1 MRLNLLKGD
10 HKYAKTCMSMSINS
24 QTRNFKTKYAT
35 SGKSI
40 MLTAERRQ
48 FILDI
53 LRRDKKVLS
62 SELSAVLKVSEDTI
76 RRDLRELSESGFLQR
91 VHGGAL
97 LASPAIA
104 SYADRQKQ
112 APKEKEAIARA
123 AAKLV
128 CANQVV
134 ILDGGT
140 TTLQVARHLPLDL
153 QATVVTNSPPI
164 AVALAEHP
172 HIEVVMLGGQLY
184 KKALVNVGA
193 ATVEALQMIRADLCM
208 LGVCS
213 LHPEVG
219 ISVPNLD
226 EAYVKRA
233 MIAGAAEVVGLVTA
247 QKLDT
252 AASYIVESIH
262 KLSYLVTAPTVSN
275 EMLTS
280 YKALG
285 LTIIRD

>member
-1 MRLNLLKGD
+1 
-10 HKYAKTCMSMSINS
+10 
-24 QTRNFKTKYAT
+24 
-35 SGKSI
+35 

-48 FILDI
+48 YILNL

-62 SELSAVLKVSEDTI
+62 SELSTVLKVSEDTI
-76 RRDLRELSESGFLQR
+76 RRDLRELSESGLLQR

-97 LASPAIA
+97 LVSPAIA

-128 CANQVV
+128 GSGQVV

-140 TTLQVARHLPLDL
+140 TTLQVARHLPMDL
-153 QATVVTNSPPI
+153 AATVVTNSAPI
-164 AVALAEHP
+164 AVALADHP
-172 HIEVVMLGGQLY
+172 HIEVVMLGGKLY

-193 ATVEALQMIRADLCM
+193 ATVESLRMIRADLCM

-219 ISVPNLD
+219 ISVTNLD
-226 EAYVKRA
+226 EAHVKRA
-233 MIAGAAEVVGLVTA
+233 MIAGAAEVVGLVTEA
-247 QKLDT
+247 KLDT
-252 AASYIVESIH
+252 AAPYVVESIH
-262 KLSYLVTAPTVSN
+262 ALTYLVTGSTVTD
-275 EMLTS
+275 EMLAS
-280 YKALG
+280 YREFG
-285 LTIIRD
+285 LTIVREEP

>member
-1 MRLNLLKGD
+1 MANTQFPEKP
-10 HKYAKTCMSMSINS
+10 S
-24 QTRNFKTKYAT
+24 
-35 SGKSI
+35 

-48 FILDI
+48 FILEI
-53 LRRDKKVLS
+53 LHRDKKVLS

-76 RRDLRELSESGFLQR
+76 RRDLRELAESGFLQR

-97 LASPAIA
+97 LVSPAIA

-123 AAKLV
+123 AAKLIRTG
-128 CANQVV
+128 QVV
-134 ILDGGT
+134 ILNGGT

-153 QATVVTNSPPI
+153 QATIVTNSPPI

-172 HIEVVMLGGQLY
+172 HIQVVMLGGQLY
-184 KKALVNVGA
+184 KKALVNVGV
-193 ATVEALQMIRADLCM
+193 ATIEALRMIRADLCM

-219 ISVPNLD
+219 ISVPNLE

-233 MIAGAAEVVGLVTA
+233 MIAGAAEVVGLATA
-247 QKLDT
+247 EKLDT
-252 AASYIVESIH
+252 AAPYVVESIH
-262 KLSYLVTAPTVSN
+262 ALTYLVTAPTVSN
-275 EMLTS
+275 KMLTT

-285 LTIIRD
+285 LTLVQDEDSDSTY

>member
-1 MRLNLLKGD
+1 M
-10 HKYAKTCMSMSINS
+10 
-24 QTRNFKTKYAT
+24 
-35 SGKSI
+35 

-48 FILDI
+48 FILEI

-62 SELSAVLKVSEDTI
+62 SELSVDLKVSEDTI
-76 RRDLRELSESGFLQR
+76 RRDLRELAESGLLQR

-97 LASPAIA
+97 MSSPATA

-112 APKEKEAIARA
+112 APKEKEAIART

-128 CANQVV
+128 RPGQVV

-140 TTLQVARHLPLDL
+140 TTLQVARQLPIDL

-164 AVALAEHP
+164 AIALADHSQ
-172 HIEVVMLGGQLY
+172 IEVIMLGGQLY

-193 ATVEALQMIRADLCM
+193 ETIEALRTIRADLCL

-213 LHPEVG
+213 VHPEVG
-219 ISVPNLD
+219 ISVQNLN

-233 MIAGAAEVVGLVTA
+233 MIAGAAEVVGLATVA
-247 QKLDT
+247 KLDT
-252 AASYIVESIH
+252 AASYVVASIQA
-262 KLSYLVTAPTVSN
+262 LTYLVTAPTVATAQ
-275 EMLTS
+275 LIP
-280 YKALG
+280 YKELG
-285 LTIIRD
+285 LTVIREEFISPELL

>member
-1 MRLNLLKGD
+1 
-10 HKYAKTCMSMSINS
+10 
-24 QTRNFKTKYAT
+24 
-35 SGKSI
+35 
-40 MLTAERRQ
+40 MLTAERRH
-48 FILDI
+48 FILEI

-62 SELSAVLKVSEDTI
+62 SELSVILKVSEDTI
-76 RRDLRELSESGFLQR
+76 RRDLRELASSGLLQR

-97 LASPAIA
+97 LTSPATA

-112 APKEKEAIARA
+112 APREKEAIARA

-128 CANQVV
+128 RPGQVV

-153 QATVVTNSPPI
+153 QATIVTNSPPI
-164 AVALAEHP
+164 AIALAEHP

-193 ATVEALQMIRADLCM
+193 ATVEALRMIRADLCL

-219 ISVPNLD
+219 ISVPNLN
-226 EAYVKRA
+226 EAHVKRA
-233 MIAGAAEVVGLVTA
+233 MIARAAEVVGLATA
-247 QKLDT
+247 AKLDT
-252 AASYIVESIH
+252 AASYVVESIQA
-262 KLSYLVTAPTVSN
+262 LTYLVTAPTVVN
-275 EMLTS
+275 EMLTA
-280 YKALG
+280 YKNLG
-285 LTIIRD
+285 LTVIHDEPI

>member
-1 MRLNLLKGD
+1 
-10 HKYAKTCMSMSINS
+10 MSINS
-24 QTRNFKTKYAT
+24 QTCNFKKKNAT
-35 SGKSI
+35 SGKLI

-48 FILDI
+48 FILEI

-76 RRDLRELSESGFLQR
+76 RRDLRELAETGLLQR

-97 LASPAIA
+97 LTSPATA
-104 SYADRQKQ
+104 SYADRIQQ
-112 APKEKEAIARA
+112 APIEKEAIARA

-128 CANQVV
+128 LPGQVV

-140 TTLQVARHLPLDL
+140 TTLQVARHLPIDL
-153 QATVVTNSPPI
+153 QATVITNSPPI

-184 KKALVNVGA
+184 KKALVNIGA
-193 ATVEALQMIRADLCM
+193 ATVEALRMIRADLCM

-219 ISVPNLD
+219 ISVTNLN
-226 EAYVKRA
+226 EAHVKQA
-233 MIAGAAEVVGLVTA
+233 MIKSAAEVVGLVTA
-247 QKLDT
+247 AKLDT
-252 AASYIVESIH
+252 AAPYVVGSIH
-262 KLSYLVTAPTVSN
+262 ALSYLVTAPVVPL
-275 EMLTS
+275 EVLTS
-280 YKALG
+280 YKDLG
-285 LTIIRD
+285 LTIIREDID

>member
-1 MRLNLLKGD
+1 
-10 HKYAKTCMSMSINS
+10 
-24 QTRNFKTKYAT
+24 
-35 SGKSI
+35 

-48 FILDI
+48 FILEI

-76 RRDLRELSESGFLQR
+76 RRDLRELAESGLLQR

-97 LASPAIA
+97 LVSPAVA

-128 CANQVV
+128 CTGQVV

-153 QATVVTNSPPI
+153 QATIVTNSPPI
-164 AVALAEHP
+164 AIALAEHP

-193 ATVEALQMIRADLCM
+193 TTVETLRMIRADLCM

-213 LHPEVG
+213 LHPEFG
-219 ISVPNLD
+219 ISVANLD
-226 EAYVKRA
+226 EAHVKRA
-233 MIAGAAEVVGLVTA
+233 MIAGAAEVVGLATEE
-247 QKLDT
+247 KLDT
-252 AASYIVESIH
+252 AAPYVVQSIYA
-262 KLSYLVTAPTVSN
+262 LTYLVTAPTVSDRL
-275 EMLTS
+275 LTS

-285 LTIIRD
+285 LTIIRDESA